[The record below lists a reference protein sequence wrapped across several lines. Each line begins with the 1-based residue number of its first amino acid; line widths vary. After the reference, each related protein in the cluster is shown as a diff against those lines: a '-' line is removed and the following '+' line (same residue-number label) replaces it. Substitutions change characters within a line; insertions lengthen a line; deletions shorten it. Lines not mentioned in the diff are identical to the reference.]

1 MAAAPDSV
9 ALRPSGET
17 RRRPERPVASVGRNM
32 NAFLWLGVAS
42 TVVLIA
48 SLVIDGTD
56 GIFDALESFDVGG
69 DWLSLPVLA
78 AFFGAFGFGA
88 GAFYDQLGLVAVLP
102 GLAIG
107 LVFAILAA
115 RLVRIVDGGP
125 QDAPENEAS
134 LLGSIGRIVTVPTPT
149 QLGEVL
155 LKRANGPTKVAC
167 RASTSLPLGTEVVVV
182 DVSSSTLVTVAPF
195 PQEQNP

>member
-1 MAAAPDSV
+1 
-9 ALRPSGET
+9 
-17 RRRPERPVASVGRNM
+17 M

-42 TVVLIA
+42 TIVLIA

-56 GIFDALESFDVGG
+56 GIFDALDGLDVGG

-88 GAFYDQLGLVAVLP
+88 GAFYDSLGLIAVVPGAVL
-102 GLAIG
+102 GVA
-107 LVFAILAA
+107 FAVAAA
-115 RLVRIVDGGP
+115 RLVRFVDGGP
-125 QDAPENEAS
+125 ESTPETEAS
-134 LLGSIGRIVTVPTPT
+134 LLGAMGRIVTVPTAGSI
-149 QLGEVL
+149 GEVL

-167 RASTSLPLGTEVVVV
+167 RAKEPIPLGTEVVVV

>member
-1 MAAAPDSV
+1 
-9 ALRPSGET
+9 
-17 RRRPERPVASVGRNM
+17 M

-56 GIFDALESFDVGG
+56 GVFDLLDGIEVGG

-88 GAFYDQLGLVAVLP
+88 GAFYPTIGLVAILP

-107 LVFAILAA
+107 VVFAVLAS
-115 RLVRIVDGGP
+115 RLVRFVDGGP
-125 QDAPENEAS
+125 QHPPESAAS
-134 LLGSIGRIVTVPTPT
+134 LLGAMGRIVTIPTPGS
-149 QLGEVL
+149 LGEVML
-155 LKRANGPTKVAC
+155 QRANGPTKIAC
-167 RASTSLPLGTEVVVV
+167 RAKAALPLGTEVVVV
-182 DVSSSTLVTVAPF
+182 DVSSSTLVTVEPF
-195 PQEQNP
+195 PQEQNL